1 MRHGPPPEVIRCQHP
16 GQYSWLEGKR
26 REIAK
31 ARNDAKI
38 AVIAAA
44 AVERRKR
51 RDPLTE

>member
-38 AVIAAA
+38 A
-44 AVERRKR
+44 AVVARLKKER
-51 RDPLTE
+51 EA